1 MASHSTGGIGRLPS
15 AHTRGVCAQCLCR
28 VCVQGVWAGGVG
40 RGVCAGHVCAE
51 CMCRGVCAGRVC
63 RASVQ
68 GHMCS
73 NVCGG
78 VCARR
83 PVAQPPPDSW
93 ALTAPRSQALGPAS
107 PFSKAASTAAAVTA
121 QGTSRLAPVYHLL
134 PRCRGWSR
142 LPPAGGFPAPCSS
155 PAPLRAGF
163 GIPSSLSFDAQ
174 TPRRGGL
181 PSLFQPGRPRGWVG
195 TPCDNEP
202 GEGRQPLRRSGLLA
216 PPAPL
221 RLSEQVFSLS

>member
-15 AHTRGVCAQCLCR
+15 AHTHVVRVHS
-28 VCVQGVWAGGVG
+28 VCVGCVCRGVG
-40 RGVCAGHVCAE
+40 RGCV
-51 CMCRGVCAGRVC
+51 CRGVCAGRVC

-134 PRCRGWSR
+134 PRCLGWSR
-142 LPPAGGFPAPCSS
+142 LPPAGGFPAPFS

-163 GIPSSLSFDAQ
+163 GTPASLSFDAQ

-202 GEGRQPLRRSGLLA
+202 GEGRQPLRQSGLLA